1 MTRLNNL
8 VEWHADKEIWMITCS
23 TNDSI
28 GRAAD
33 QTIDL
38 EKWAEEQ
45 AELAPVSLLLS
56 ANNYAASW
64 VSLPGVKGRH
74 VNRALPFALED
85 MLIGDISDYTII
97 PSGSV
102 AGRHKAYL
110 VASDLVDRLLE
121 VLALHHVRL
130 VSLVPE
136 TALLVS
142 GNIITRSNDDW
153 LVSLPG
159 RIEGRLPDS
168 AIPALL
174 ESVANSPFD
183 GVLSL
188 SSPSRDQANLLKS
201 TIATGYPEAF
211 DDIEI
216 STTSA
221 FSEDSDVNLLQGRV
235 LSASEENKPAAWW
248 RGIAAFAAFF
258 AIMSVVYLSVAN
270 HQLTQKVDQV
280 SDASLTLYKRW
291 FPGERTSNYEALF
304 RRKLRGEN
312 TTESGAGFVTI
323 MSEVAHAW
331 GGGNAKASIEVQ
343 SIRYS
348 ERMGEFLL
356 DVTAKEQG
364 DLQVFKQAL
373 EARGLTAEISSAT
386 ADKGVFKGRVKV
398 GGAA

>member
-1 MTRLNNL
+1 
-8 VEWHADKEIWMITCS
+8 MITCS

-142 GNIITRSNDDW
+142 GNIITRSNDD
-153 LVSLPG
+153 
-159 RIEGRLPDS
+159 
-168 AIPALL
+168 
-174 ESVANSPFD
+174 
-183 GVLSL
+183 LSL
-188 SSPSRDQANLLKS
+188 
-201 TIATGYPEAF
+201 IH
-211 DDIEI
+211 I
-216 STTSA
+216 
-221 FSEDSDVNLLQGRV
+221 
-235 LSASEENKPAAWW
+235 
-248 RGIAAFAAFF
+248 
-258 AIMSVVYLSVAN
+258 
-270 HQLTQKVDQV
+270 
-280 SDASLTLYKRW
+280 
-291 FPGERTSNYEALF
+291 
-304 RRKLRGEN
+304 
-312 TTESGAGFVTI
+312 
-323 MSEVAHAW
+323 
-331 GGGNAKASIEVQ
+331 
-343 SIRYS
+343 
-348 ERMGEFLL
+348 
-356 DVTAKEQG
+356 
-364 DLQVFKQAL
+364 
-373 EARGLTAEISSAT
+373 
-386 ADKGVFKGRVKV
+386 
-398 GGAA
+398 